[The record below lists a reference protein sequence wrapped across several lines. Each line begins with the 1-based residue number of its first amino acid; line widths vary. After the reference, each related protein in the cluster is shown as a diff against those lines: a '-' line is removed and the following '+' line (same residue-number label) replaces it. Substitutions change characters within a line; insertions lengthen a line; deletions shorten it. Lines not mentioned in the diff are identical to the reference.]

1 MEKLG
6 KYINKDHLEE
16 NMDQCVT
23 LLSDKN
29 QNP

>member
-6 KYINKDHLEE
+6 KYINKNHLEE

-23 LLSDKN
+23 LLKDKN